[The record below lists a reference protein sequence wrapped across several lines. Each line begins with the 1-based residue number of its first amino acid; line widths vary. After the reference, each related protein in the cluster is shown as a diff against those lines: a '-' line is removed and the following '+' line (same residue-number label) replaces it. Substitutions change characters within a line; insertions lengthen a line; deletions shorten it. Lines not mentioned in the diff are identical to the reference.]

1 MILIEWTTG
10 KKGVAMTEKEEFEYL
25 LKTMRLSNKEAENAA
40 RFIKKHIECKTLSQS
55 LGNITYVISFHQGSI
70 GSFVKIQCEKCHK
83 EKDISD
89 DVRSNW

>member
-1 MILIEWTTG
+1 MDENKQSDLNFL
-10 KKGVAMTEKEEFEYL
+10 KE
-25 LKTMRLSNKEAENAA
+25 TMRLSDKEAENAEV
-40 RFIKKHIECKTLSQS
+40 FIKKHKACTTE
-55 LGNITYVISFHQGSI
+55 NRSFNNVKYTIVFSETSM

>member
-1 MILIEWTTG
+1 
-10 KKGVAMTEKEEFEYL
+10 MTKFDIVEYL
-25 LKTMRLSNKEAENAA
+25 IKTMRLSNKEAKNAA
-40 RFIKKHIECKTLSQS
+40 KFIKKHKECKTICQS
-55 LGNITYVISFHQGSI
+55 LGRIRYVISFHQGTI